1 MPRQQIVFLVWHE
14 WTLLCKWLN
23 HIRWQRTAHWWPWC
37 EPIQWLIEEGR
48 CFTKGLTV
56 SAEHTGGFFLL
67 QQNRPSACPKA
78 HDRHAHVYFTL
89 CPSSFM
95 RGSKYV
101 EWISNDRLPPFS
113 VLSLAHPSK
122 KTSDG
127 STAAVTSANAWQL
140 QSSICMMGEKGP
152 TA

>member
-1 MPRQQIVFLVWHE
+1 MPRQQIVFLVWQE

-48 CFTKGLTV
+48 CFTKGNTSVQNTLVDSFCCSKTDLQHVWKLTTDICMYILPSV
-56 SAEHTGGFFLL
+56 SRLLWEEVNTLSELAMIGSLHSVFLAW
-67 QQNRPSACPKA
+67 RIP
-78 HDRHAHVYFTL
+78 V
-89 CPSSFM
+89 
-95 RGSKYV
+95 
-101 EWISNDRLPPFS
+101 
-113 VLSLAHPSK
+113 K

-127 STAAVTSANAWQL
+127 STAAVTSVNAWQL